1 MADEIER
8 ETTGEVIAEMRD
20 LLKEI
25 LASLGGA
32 ENAVDWDHDHCRIAA
47 PGEPKQ
53 LPPMLIPDGME
64 VVVRAMLDNAGYVY
78 VGKSKDQ
85 VKNVDKRIAL
95 ERKDHT
101 KMRVQN
107 TNLIWVDAAIA
118 TEGVDYWCEIKPK
131 GA

>member
-1 MADEIER
+1 MAEEKER
-8 ETTGEVIAEMRD
+8 KTTGEVFVEIRD

-32 ENAVDWDHDHCRIAA
+32 ENAVDWDHDHCRIAT

-53 LPPMLIPDGME
+53 LSPMLIPDGME
-64 VVVRAMLDNAGYVY
+64 VVVRALPGNTGDVY
-78 VGKSKDQ
+78 VGKSKDL
-85 VKNVDKRIAL
+85 VKNVNKRIAL
-95 ERKDHT
+95 AAKDFT
-101 KMRVQN
+101 RMRLQN

-118 TEGVDYWCEIKPK
+118 GEGVDYWCEIKPR

>member
-1 MADEIER
+1 MADEK
-8 ETTGEVIAEMRD
+8 ETLGGVLVEIRD

-32 ENAVDWDHDHCRIAA
+32 ENAVDWDHDHCRIAT

-53 LPPMLIPDGME
+53 LSPMLIPNGMM
-64 VVVRAMLDNAGYVY
+64 VVVRALPDNEGDVY
-78 VGKSKDQ
+78 VGKSRDL

-95 ERKDHT
+95 AAKDYVR
-101 KMRVQN
+101 MRVQN
-107 TNLIWVDAAIA
+107 TNLIWVDAAVG

>member
-1 MADEIER
+1 MAEEKER
-8 ETTGEVIAEMRD
+8 KTTGEVFVEIRD

-32 ENAVDWDHDHCRIAA
+32 ENAVDWDHDHCRIAT

-53 LPPMLIPDGME
+53 LSPMLIPDGMD
-64 VVVRAMLDNAGYVY
+64 VVVRALPSNDGDVY
-78 VGKSKDQ
+78 VGKSKDL
-85 VKNVDKRIAL
+85 VKNTGKRIVL
-95 ERKDHT
+95 EKKDFT
-101 KMRVQN
+101 RMRVQN

-118 TEGVDYWCEIKPK
+118 GEGVDYWCEIKPR